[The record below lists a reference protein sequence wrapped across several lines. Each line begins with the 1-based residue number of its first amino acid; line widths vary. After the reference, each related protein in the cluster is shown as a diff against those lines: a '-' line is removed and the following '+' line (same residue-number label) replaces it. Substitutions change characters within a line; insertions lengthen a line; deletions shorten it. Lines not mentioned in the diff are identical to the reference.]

1 MNNIY
6 FFLNYLMY
14 KYLKIINPI
23 LISMSSFEQKTGN
36 NASAPTSTTTPSTGS
51 KTAPSSYKLPS
62 DTTLQHAAKLSIV
75 EDKPIL
81 FDYWTDSIDTNV
93 LIGVKDN
100 GEKML
105 VKSAD
110 EYTSPIVKMYKSMGE
125 YIIIT
130 ENSIYIVVNTISNR
144 KIS

>member
-1 MNNIY
+1 
-6 FFLNYLMY
+6 
-14 KYLKIINPI
+14 
-23 LISMSSFEQKTGN
+23 MSTFEQNSGN
-36 NASAPTSTTTPSTGS
+36 NASAVVPTSSTPSTTPSTTSGVGN
-51 KTAPSSYKLPS
+51 SSYKLPS
-62 DTTLQHAAKLSIV
+62 DITLQHAAKLSIV

-81 FDYWTDSIDTNV
+81 FDYWTDSIDTKV

-130 ENSIYIVVNTISNR
+130 ENSIYVVVNTISNR